1 MISEL
6 IVTLLVFRH
15 FVFLLINHTDTITTT
30 LSALFQTV
38 KTSSVADNA
47 VSWTTAA
54 IVATIAAVAMYVLHT
69 LQRVVYNVN
78 APEYS
83 PLSVEI

>member
-1 MISEL
+1 M
-6 IVTLLVFRH
+6 
-15 FVFLLINHTDTITTT
+15 LINHTHTITTT

-38 KTSSVADNA
+38 KTSSVAVNA
-47 VSWTTAA
+47 VSWTTAVTA
-54 IVATIAAVAMYVLHT
+54 ATVAAVAAVAAVAMYVLHT

-83 PLSVEI
+83 PLSVEIRTS

>member
-6 IVTLLVFRH
+6 IVTRLVFRH
-15 FVFLLINHTDTITTT
+15 IVFLLINHTDTITTT

-38 KTSSVADNA
+38 KTSSVAVNA

-78 APEYS
+78 DPVYS